1 MGRIWS
7 TVHCQLPGG
16 QIAIIHYINT
26 QSGCHG
32 GIQELIVLI
41 MIKYKRIPGDVQVV
55 LASIGVTLQGIAF
68 YKKVEMV
75 QSTIYMYL

>member
-1 MGRIWS
+1 
-7 TVHCQLPGG
+7 
-16 QIAIIHYINT
+16 
-26 QSGCHG
+26 
-32 GIQELIVLI
+32 